1 MAPVIAPVRRSI
13 EVPLPPAQAFDLF
26 TVGIADWWPYA
37 THFSRGPVKTLVFEA
52 RMGGKLKEV
61 CTDGVVETYGEVLA
75 WEPPRRVLIK
85 WMVAQHRVAPTEV
98 EVRFTATRE
107 GCRLDLEHRGFD
119 SAATRDSYASGWPGV
134 LELFARHAGMRSP

>member
-1 MAPVIAPVRRSI
+1 MAPVITPVRRSI

-26 TVGIADWWPYA
+26 TAGIAEWWPYA
-37 THFSRGPVKTLVFEA
+37 THFSRGPVKALVFET
-52 RMGGKLKEV
+52 RLGGKLNEV

-75 WEPPRRVLIK
+75 WEPPRRVVIK

-98 EVRFTATRE
+98 EVRFTATPQ

-119 SAATRDSYASGWPGV
+119 SGTARDSYASGWPGV
-134 LELFARHAGMRSP
+134 LELFARSAGMRRP